1 MLALFPFLRYAF
13 YMPLFFFGSPAF
25 LEPVCLYRYIII
37 GSVALLAAIAGH
49 YLVKWAKKLLV
60 DNPVTINEK
69 NAASL
74 GGVERVIYMMAWFL
88 GHPEFI
94 AVWLGAKVVGNWSH
108 YKSLRSEGR
117 GDYSE
122 FLIGTG
128 LSLIVAVIFIL
139 LAELLLGVFAP
150 CSRCVSSWL

>member
-1 MLALFPFLRYAF
+1 MPQSLFD
-13 YMPLFFFGSPAF
+13 SPTF
-25 LEPVCLYRYIII
+25 LESGCLYRYIVI
-37 GSVALLAAIAGH
+37 GLAAFFAAVAGH
-49 YLVKWAKKLLV
+49 YLVKWTKKLLV

-74 GGVERVIYMMAWFL
+74 GGVERVIYVMAWFL

-108 YKSLRSEGR
+108 YKSSRSEGR

-150 CSRCVSSWL
+150 CPRCVYSWL